1 MKQFFCG
8 DVVPGCTARF
18 EAPTE
23 DEILMQVAEHA
34 KSGHGIPEVPTE
46 LVEKIRALIREV
58 PAA

>member
-34 KSGHGIPEVPTE
+34 KNGHGMSEVPLE
-46 LVEKIRALIREV
+46 LVEKVRALIREV